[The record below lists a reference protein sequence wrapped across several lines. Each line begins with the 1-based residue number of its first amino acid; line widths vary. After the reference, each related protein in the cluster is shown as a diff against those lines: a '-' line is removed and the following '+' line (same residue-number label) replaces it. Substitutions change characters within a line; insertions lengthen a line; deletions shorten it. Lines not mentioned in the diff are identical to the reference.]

1 MLAIGSAKVQKA
13 GLQRQ
18 VVCVQANAERLCVS
32 DSVFDA
38 VTTGFCMRNVADLP
52 QALQEIKRVPK
63 PGGRLICLELPRPV
77 AGRLSR
83 LHDCDSFT
91 LLPWNG
97 TKGFG
102 RTTGASQSS
111 PAAIASFPR

>member
-52 QALQEIKRVPK
+52 QALQEIKRLLK
-63 PGGRLICLELPRPV
+63 PGGGLVCLEFSRPG
-77 AGRLSR
+77 AGWPSR
-83 LHDCDSFT
+83 LYDWYSLT
-91 LLPWNG
+91 LLPLIA
-97 TKGFG
+97 TIVSCD
-102 RTTGASQSS
+102 TTRGSQDLPASRR
-111 PAAIASFPR
+111 SF

>member
-52 QALQEIKRVPK
+52 QALQEIKRVLK
-63 PGGRLICLELPRPV
+63 PGGRLICLEFSRPV
-77 AGRLSR
+77 EAWLSW
-83 LHDCDSFT
+83 LNYWYSFT
-91 LLPWNG
+91 LPPSIV
-97 TKGFG
+97 TKVSGDPTWG
-102 RTTGASQSS
+102 
-111 PAAIASFPR
+111 